1 MRLVE
6 VAQSRIAEVLGAG
19 DIAIDAT
26 TGNGMDTAFL
36 ARTVGKEGLVY
47 GFDIQKK
54 AICTTGEL
62 LCTLGLKNRVLLIM
76 ENHADMDRHIQR
88 KHRTRIQAIMF
99 NLGYLPGANQAIVT
113 RPGSTLIALEKAC
126 KLLAPGGRIAV
137 LAYTGHPGGQSET
150 GEVRAMA
157 NSLPDNYTVTV
168 ERPSNTLKSPPELI
182 VIDRLA

>member
-6 VAQSRIAEVLGAG
+6 VAQSQIAEVLGAG

-150 GEVRAMA
+150 SEVNVMA
-157 NSLPDNYTVTV
+157 NSLPDNYTVTI
-168 ERPSNTLKSPPELI
+168 ERPANTLKSPPVLI
-182 VIDRLA
+182 IIDRLV